1 MDVSLAILQVMVP
14 IAIKLKEL
22 REQRGW
28 TQEELCKR
36 SGIGRITVSRIE
48 NGHTKGIDFET
59 LEKLAEALDVH
70 PAVLIEQK
78 KN

>member
-1 MDVSLAILQVMVP
+1 MSP
-14 IAIKLKEL
+14 IAIKLREL

-28 TQEELCKR
+28 TQQELCER
-36 SGIGRITVSRIE
+36 SRVGRITVSRIE

-59 LEKLAEALDVH
+59 LEKLAKALDVH

-78 KN
+78 GE